1 MKNLAFFLLLVTSL
15 SFSCKGSGE
24 NGSADAGVTGNGLTV
39 SGTIANA
46 GNMQVYF
53 DKVGLNPASPNRVII
68 KADAD
73 ATGKFTLTTPEQPVA
88 GIYRLRVG
96 EQQIFLVLDGKESG
110 LEVNGDLANL
120 NRFQYDIKGCD
131 NCVSYRDMM
140 QKLVAQ
146 QAQPTD
152 IEAFINSAAN
162 PFAGVLVAMQAFG
175 GNPQFLEMH
184 KKAKAKLEAAYPGS
198 DYIKDYDSFL
208 VSLQQVQ
215 QPSNGGF
222 TFYEEAQRQPAPEI
236 KLNSPDGKEYSLSG
250 LKGKVVLLDFW
261 ASWCGPCRR
270 ENPNVV
276 KAYNTFK
283 DKGFTVFSVSLD
295 GLDSRAEQMMGGDAA
310 KIAEARKNEIQKWKD
325 AIAKDGLVWPTH
337 VSDLKKWESQAAQL
351 YGVNSIPR
359 AFLID
364 KEGRIA
370 ATGMRGEQL
379 EETLKKLL

>member
-1 MKNLAFFLLLVTSL
+1 MKNLAFFLLLVASL
-15 SFSCKGSGE
+15 SFSCKGNGE
-24 NGSADAGVTGNGLTV
+24 NGSVDSGTSNGLTV
-39 SGTIANA
+39 GGTIANA

-53 DKVGLNPASPNRVII
+53 DKVGLNPASPNRVIV

-73 ATGKFTLTTPEQPVA
+73 ATGKFSLTTPEQPVA

-96 EQQIFLVLDGKESG
+96 EQQIFLVLDGKEAS

-120 NRFQYDIKGCD
+120 NRFQYEIKGCD
-131 NCVSYRDMM
+131 NCTSYRDMM

-146 QAQPTD
+146 QAQPAD
-152 IEAFINSAAN
+152 IEAYINSAPN
-162 PFAGVLVAMQAFG
+162 PFAAVLVAMQAFG

-222 TFYEEAQRQPAPEI
+222 TFYEEAQRQPAPDI

-276 KAYNTFK
+276 KAYNSFK

-295 GLDSRAEQMMGGDAA
+295 GLDSRTEQMMGGDAA

-325 AIAKDGLVWPTH
+325 AIAKDGLIWPTH

-379 EETLKKLL
+379 EESLKKLL

>member
-1 MKNLAFFLLLVTSL
+1 MKNLAFFLFLIASL
-15 SFSCKGSGE
+15 SFSCNNGAESG
-24 NGSADAGVTGNGLTV
+24 GAAGNGLSV
-39 SGTIANA
+39 SGTISNA

-53 DKVGLNPASPNRVII
+53 DKVGLNPASPNRVIL

-73 ATGKFTLTTPEQPVA
+73 ASGKFSLTTPDQPAA

-96 EQQIFLVLDGKESG
+96 EQQIFLPLDGKESN
-110 LEVNGDLANL
+110 LEVSGDLANL
-120 NRFQYDIKGCD
+120 NHFQYDIKGCE
-131 NCVSYRDMM
+131 NCIGYRDMM
-140 QKLVAQ
+140 QKLVAK

-152 IEAFINSAAN
+152 VEAFINSTPN
-162 PFAGVLVAMQAFG
+162 PMAGVLVAMQAFG
-175 GNPQFLEMH
+175 GNSQFIEVH

-222 TFYEEAQRQPAPEI
+222 TFYDEAQRQPAPDI
-236 KLNSPDGKEYSLSG
+236 KLNSPDGKEYSLAS

-261 ASWCGPCRR
+261 ASWCRPCRM

-295 GLDSRAEQMMGGDAA
+295 GLDSRTEQMMGGDAN
-310 KIAEARKNEIQKWKD
+310 KIKEARSNEISKWKS
-325 AIAKDGLVWPTH
+325 AIEQDGLIWPTH
-337 VSDLKKWESQAAQL
+337 VSDLKKWESTAAQQ

-379 EETLKKLL
+379 EESLKKLL